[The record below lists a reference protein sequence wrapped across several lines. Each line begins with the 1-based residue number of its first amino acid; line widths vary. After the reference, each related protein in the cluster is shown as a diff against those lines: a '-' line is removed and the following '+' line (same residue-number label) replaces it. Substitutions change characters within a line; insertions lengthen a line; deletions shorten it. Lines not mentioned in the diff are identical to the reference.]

1 DIEDEKIKHRLS
13 EPNASRIFYLKYALQ
28 KGYSIE
34 QVSEISKI
42 DIWFIDQIAQILELE
57 EELKSAVSA
66 SGSLSSALLRKAKEY
81 GFSDAQL
88 AEIMDLSER
97 DVRQLRKEHGIVATF

>member
-1 DIEDEKIKHRLS
+1 MPKSSLRLE

-28 KGYSIE
+28 KGMSIE

-57 EELKSAVSA
+57 DHLKSVV
-66 SGSLSSALLRKAKEY
+66 LRA
-81 GFSDAQL
+81 GP
-88 AEIMDLSER
+88 
-97 DVRQLRKEHGIVATF
+97 